1 MEGIM
6 GWLFSI
12 VGIVFL
18 GVIIDVIL
26 PNGQTNKYIKAIFG
40 FVIILVIVMP
50 LKNIDSIEYAFDDLF
65 NSSEIEIDENYVY
78 NCNRQRVDKLAEN
91 IVDLAEKDGLL
102 NIEVQILSNIYEY
115 DLEITGVKIFLN
127 NLVIDENYTHIDKY
141 KLLQEIVQAYIN
153 IDEESIEFYE

>member
-26 PNGQTNKYIKAIFG
+26 PNGQTNKYIKAVFG
-40 FVIILVIVMP
+40 FIIILVIVMP
-50 LKNIDSIEYAFDDLF
+50 LKNIDSFEYAFDDLF
-65 NSSEIEIDENYVY
+65 NSSEIEIDENYIY
-78 NCNRQRVDKLAEN
+78 NCNKQKVDKLSEN
-91 IVDLAEKDGLL
+91 IISLAETNGLL

-115 DLEITGVKIFLN
+115 DLEITGVKIFLY

-141 KLLQEIVQAYIN
+141 KLLQEIVQTYIN